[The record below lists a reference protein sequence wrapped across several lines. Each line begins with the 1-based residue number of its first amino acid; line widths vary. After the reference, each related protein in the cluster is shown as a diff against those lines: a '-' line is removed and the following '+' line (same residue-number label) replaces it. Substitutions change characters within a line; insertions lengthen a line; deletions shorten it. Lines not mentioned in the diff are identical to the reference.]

1 MNRSSIRTILKRI
14 VALALVLTFALATT
28 ALAVPSL
35 PGSEPASEEPI
46 IVAEDQAEHPVV
58 VTVEPVIIVR
68 DGEVVVRA
76 DETGVHILQRVL
88 LTQEEIQS
96 LIPLARTALE
106 TRMSPHPNRA
116 MTAEELVAWNLE
128 YDTLGGMNSLELL
141 ILYQIN
147 EVRAEHNLVPF
158 ALCPYLNRAS
168 RLHTNLRAEGHTG
181 HGHSERNHHDIFYGH
196 NDPVQGQS
204 ARGRA
209 FLFDSTLTDRPRSF
223 IGENTGSQG
232 LRNEN
237 RIEGWMNSAGHRG
250 QILNARWEAPHIG
263 IGWTPS
269 DNTEGVG
276 FATTKF
282 NAILGRQYL

>member
-1 MNRSSIRTILKRI
+1 MYKRI

-35 PGSEPASEEPI
+35 PGSEPAASEEP

-58 VTVEPVIIVR
+58 VTVEPVIIER

-76 DETGVHILQRVL
+76 DETGVHILARVL

-158 ALCPYLNRAS
+158 ALCPALNRAS
-168 RLHTNLRAEGHTG
+168 RLHTNLITEGHTG
-181 HGHSERNHHDIFYGH
+181 HGHSAGNHYDIFYGLQH
-196 NDPVQGQS
+196 DRADLFNPS
-204 ARGRA
+204 LWRGIPRA
-209 FLFDSTLTDRPRSF
+209 FIS
-223 IGENTGSQG
+223 ENTGG
-232 LRNEN
+232 NAIRNEN
-237 RIEGWMNSAGHRG
+237 QIAGWMNSAGHRG
-250 QILNARWEAPHIG
+250 QILNARWEDPHIG
-263 IGWTPS
+263 VGWTPS
-269 DNTEGVG
+269 STSERTGS
-276 FATTKF
+276 ATTKF
-282 NAILGRQYL
+282 NAILGRQ